1 MSKSGDIK
9 GLDKL
14 LKDLQALGP
23 DGVSVIEETTELI
36 ARDIEVD
43 AKQLA
48 PVNKGQ
54 HGGTLK
60 QNIKALKV
68 DKLTWKV
75 YANANGTAP
84 YSAYMEF
91 GTGGLVDV
99 PAELAEMAIKFKG
112 KGIKKIDLRPQPF
125 LYPAFVK
132 GRKNYVKELET
143 ELKALT
149 KKI

>member
-48 PVNKGQ
+48 PKDTGKLAQ
-54 HGGTLK
+54 G
-60 QNIKALKV
+60 IKALKV
-68 DKLTWKV
+68 DKLNWKV
-75 YANANGTAP
+75 YANATGLAP